1 VASSAAKRYAQ
12 AIFSLGKDCGTL
24 DAWQGDLALL
34 SSIVSDGRI
43 ASYLTNPSVTADS
56 KISTL
61 ESAIESWNVQPEA
74 RKLAR
79 MLIQRDRV
87 NLLPE
92 IRELFDE
99 QMRVEHGIAVAEV
112 TTADPLNDDEQ
123 ELVREK
129 LENLTGK
136 QIQFE
141 TSIDPDIIGGII
153 IRIGDQVIDGSVR
166 NKLEKMRTRLMSGRR

>member
-12 AIFSLGKDCGTL
+12 AIFRLGKDCGTL

-34 SSIVSDGRI
+34 SSIVTDGRI
-43 ASYLTNPSVTADS
+43 ASFLTKPSVAADH
-56 KISTL
+56 KIATL
-61 ESAIESWNVQPEA
+61 ESAIVSWNVQPEA

-87 NLLPE
+87 KMLPE
-92 IRELFDE
+92 VRELFDE
-99 QMRVEHGIAVAEV
+99 QMRVEHGVAVAV
-112 TTADPLNDDEQ
+112 ITTADPLNDAEQ
-123 ELVREK
+123 ELVRET
-129 LENLTGK
+129 LERLTGK

-141 TSIDPDIIGGII
+141 KTINQDIIGGII

-166 NKLEKMRTRLMSGRR
+166 NKLEKMRSRLMSGQR